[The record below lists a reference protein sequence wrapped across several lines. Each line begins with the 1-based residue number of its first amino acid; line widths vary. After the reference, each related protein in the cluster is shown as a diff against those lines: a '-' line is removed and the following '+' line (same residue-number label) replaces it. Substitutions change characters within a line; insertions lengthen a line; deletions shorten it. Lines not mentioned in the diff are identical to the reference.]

1 MLFPGEALLQKSR
14 GRTVT
19 VSHRSGTDRQGTDKS
34 TVFTKLVFTI
44 YILYR
49 ILSSDIAAVVYTVL
63 LFFFIVTITFTLFIL
78 QPLFALSTV
87 LYTVSLALQY
97 SLNTFVIRQ
106 HPFRAIVGLFKIFRH
121 SGLLAKKVRNV
132 IFNASTGT
140 TLFL

>member
-1 MLFPGEALLQKSR
+1 LSHTKFIKVLKMGPSIPTGPCCHKFNGDISSRGRIVWGRFIQGMLFPGEALLQKSR

-63 LFFFIVTITFTLFIL
+63 LFFLLSQLLLLCLFCSL
-78 QPLFALSTV
+78 CLHCL
-87 LYTVSLALQY
+87 LYC
-97 SLNTFVIRQ
+97 I
-106 HPFRAIVGLFKIFRH
+106 
-121 SGLLAKKVRNV
+121 LLASLCNT
-132 IFNASTGT
+132 A
-140 TLFL
+140 